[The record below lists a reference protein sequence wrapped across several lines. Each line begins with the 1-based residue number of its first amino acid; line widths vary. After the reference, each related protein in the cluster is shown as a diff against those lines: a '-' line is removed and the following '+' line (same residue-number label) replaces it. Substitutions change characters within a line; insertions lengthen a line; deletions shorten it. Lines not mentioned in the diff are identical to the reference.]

1 MEAELRSRIIK
12 LLKEDEEFRYTVAGL
27 IGLEDIRRGQI
38 ELREAIARLEES
50 HGRLEE
56 SHRALEES
64 HKKLEE
70 SHRKLEES
78 HRRLEESVANLNDA
92 VARLAE
98 EQRRVSRTLRSVIRY
113 IEEVSMTLEEEARSM
128 IELRLRQRG
137 IQIKLGALIRPYVE
151 LDIYGSDGNL
161 TVIGETKTR
170 LAPRHI
176 RELERKLDLVKRNE
190 PDLLRGKTIK
200 TIYAMWA
207 HPEAVEECK
216 AREIWLNTPN
226 KELTQLT

>member
-1 MEAELRSRIIK
+1 MEAEFRSRIIK
-12 LLKEDEEFRYTVAGL
+12 LLKEDEEFRYMVAGL
-27 IGLEDIRRGQI
+27 IGLEDIRRGQV
-38 ELREAIARLEES
+38 ELREAIAGLKES
-50 HGRLEE
+50 HRRLEE
-56 SHRALEES
+56 SHRALQES
-64 HKKLEE
+64 HK
-70 SHRKLEES
+70 KLEES

-98 EQRRVSRTLRSVIRY
+98 EQRRVSRTLRSITRY
-113 IEEVSMTLEEEARSM
+113 IEEVSITLEEEARSM

-151 LDIYGSDGNL
+151 LDIYGSDDNL

-170 LAPRHI
+170 LAPRHV
-176 RELERKLDLVKRNE
+176 RELERKIDLVKRNE
-190 PDLLRGKTIK
+190 PELLKGKTIK

-216 AREIWLNTPN
+216 AREVWLNTPN
-226 KELTQLT
+226 KELTQPNI

>member
-1 MEAELRSRIIK
+1 MEADLRSRIIK
-12 LLKEDEEFRYTVAGL
+12 LLKEDEEFRYMVAGL
-27 IGLEDIRRGQI
+27 IGLEDIRRGQA
-38 ELREAIARLEES
+38 ELREAMAGLK
-50 HGRLEE
+50 E

-64 HKKLEE
+64 HK
-70 SHRKLEES
+70 
-78 HRRLEESVANLNDA
+78 RLEESVANLNDA

-98 EQRRVSRTLRSVIRY
+98 EQRRVSRTLRSITRY
-113 IEEVSMTLEEEARSM
+113 IEEVSITLEEEARSM

-170 LAPRHI
+170 LAPRHV

-190 PDLLRGKTIK
+190 PELLRGKTIK
-200 TIYAMWA
+200 TIYAMWT

-226 KELTQLT
+226 KELTQTNI

>member
-12 LLKEDEEFRYTVAGL
+12 LLKEDEEFRYMVAGL

-38 ELREAIARLEES
+38 ELRGAITSLKES
-50 HGRLEE
+50 HRRLEE
-56 SHRALEES
+56 SHRA
-64 HKKLEE
+64 
-70 SHRKLEES
+70 LEES

-98 EQRRVSRTLRSVIRY
+98 EQRRVSRTLRSVTRY
-113 IEEVSMTLEEEARSM
+113 IEEVSITLEEEARSM

-137 IQIKLGALIRPYVE
+137 IQVKLGALIRPYVE

-176 RELERKLDLVKRNE
+176 RDLERKLDLVKRNE
-190 PDLLRGKTIK
+190 PELLRGKTIK

-226 KELTQLT
+226 KELTQLNI